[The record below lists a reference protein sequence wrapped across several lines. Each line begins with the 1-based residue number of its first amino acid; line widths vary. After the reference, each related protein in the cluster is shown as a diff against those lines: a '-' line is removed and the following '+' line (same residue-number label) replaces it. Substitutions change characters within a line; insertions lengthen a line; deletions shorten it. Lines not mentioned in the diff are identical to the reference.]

1 MTEPLFAKAFRA
13 APLGSTA
20 ALVYGLDHAPGLT
33 LAVLNGMAVEALG
46 TFSDQLEQRRYAAD
60 LSELMSTAGPWR
72 FGPEIAQNVR
82 TTFDKLPGDRPG
94 VALVDPYYFDWSLTY
109 TDDTYGEG
117 GSRLFTYGYR
127 LRPGAVFALNY
138 DPRPVT
144 TPVLVE
150 SAILI
155 AFLRGGDLW
164 GNPLLFTVMWQEGL
178 PLGAQCAFGIPR
190 WGTLRRA
197 HDDETRRAVGT
208 LFGMLCRDVTET
220 DPLAQLAVD
229 QATARMFGT
238 EQLPTAV
245 ERGFPNL
252 SQTLWFGTEPFPAL
266 ENFEYELIGADFRE
280 RRVSVPLWFRP
291 GRGELG

>member
-1 MTEPLFAKAFRA
+1 MIDSVFAKAFRA
-13 APLGSTA
+13 APLGSTG
-20 ALVYGLDHAPGLT
+20 ALLYGLDHAPGLT
-33 LAVLNGMAVEALG
+33 LAVLNGLAVDALG
-46 TFSDQLEQRRYAAD
+46 RFADQLEQRQHATD
-60 LSELMSTAGPWR
+60 LSELMSASGPWR

-82 TTFDKLPGDRPG
+82 AVFNKIPGDRPG
-94 VALVDPYYFDWSLTY
+94 VALVDPYYFDWSMTY

-117 GSRLFTYGYR
+117 GNCLFTYAYR

-138 DPRPVT
+138 DPRRDT

-155 AFLRGGDLW
+155 AFLRGTDLW
-164 GNPLLFTVMWQEGL
+164 GNPLLFTAMWQEGL

-208 LFGMLCRDVTET
+208 LFGMLCRDATET

-229 QATARMFGT
+229 QASARMFGT

-252 SQTLWFGTEPFPAL
+252 SETIWFGAEPFPSL
-266 ENFEYELIGADFRE
+266 ESFEYELIGADLRQ
-280 RRVSVPLWFRP
+280 RRVSVPVWFRP
-291 GRGELG
+291 GRGQLG